1 MIQWAMALV
10 ILFDTVLIC
19 TLYVLGHKNV
29 VRYVKLE
36 EWAEDWLKR
45 LEQKHDALQCQI
57 VNAAARIAEMERKF
71 GEMEKMLPKNGN
83 GEVLRNQVL
92 LQQMNDEME
101 RGIKMEREWNN
112 SVAAILNYSKPIT
125 DSEVKTNE

>member
-19 TLYVLGHKNV
+19 TLYVLDHKNV

-45 LEQKHDALQCQI
+45 LEQKHDALECQI
-57 VNAAARIAEMERKF
+57 VNAAARIAEAERRIREIEDLMPKDHK
-71 GEMEKMLPKNGN
+71 GEM
-83 GEVLRNQVL
+83 LRNHVL
-92 LQQMNDEME
+92 LQQLNDEME
-101 RGIKMEREWNN
+101 RNLQMEKDWNDG
-112 SVAAILNYSKPIT
+112 VAAILNYGKPIT
-125 DSEVKTNE
+125 EVNKNE